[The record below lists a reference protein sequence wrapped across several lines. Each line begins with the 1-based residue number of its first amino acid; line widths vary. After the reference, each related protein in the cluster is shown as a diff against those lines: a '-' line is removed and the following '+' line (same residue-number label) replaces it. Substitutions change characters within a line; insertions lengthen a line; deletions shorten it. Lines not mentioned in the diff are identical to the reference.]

1 MSHTSLK
8 GLRNGMDRVDGG
20 KSLCHREKEDVPLS
34 PWTVGGNAELFNFM
48 NCWLDIFLP
57 RIKSGDH

>member
-20 KSLCHREKEDVPLS
+20 KSLFIEKKDVPLF

-57 RIKSGDH
+57 RIGSGDH